1 VISPLRTAPA
11 LALVCVIM
19 GFSAASV
26 PPARAE
32 DELHHVTY
40 TVASDNPDDVDIY
53 YRDAD
58 PPDWAAYSHNPYMYS
73 PKVRAQVG
81 PGQSWTLDVMLA
93 DPASWAMVVASS
105 GPGPVTPHLHCALSI
120 DGVVVDNDDGP
131 RGALC
136 SLRPS

>member
-1 VISPLRTAPA
+1 MISPLRSAPA
-11 LALVCVIM
+11 LALVCVII

-26 PPARAE
+26 PPAQAE
-32 DELHHVTY
+32 DELHHVSY
-40 TVASDNPDDVDIY
+40 TVTSEGPGDVDIY

-58 PPDWAAYSHNPYMYS
+58 PPDWAAYSHNPYVYS

-105 GPGPVTPHLHCALSI
+105 GLGPVTPHLGCGLSL
-120 DGVVVDNDDGP
+120 DGVVVATDDGP

-136 SLRPS
+136 SLRPW